1 MNEHG
6 LTNLGGYQER
16 LSLLAKHRN
25 TEHEVLQKKYSHSLT
40 QWRTPDQEIVG
51 TRKREIRGVGKGP
64 YVR

>member
-25 TEHEVLQKKYSHSLT
+25 TEHEVLQKKIFTFFDTMENSRPGNCWY
-40 QWRTPDQEIVG
+40 QEARNKG
-51 TRKREIRGVGKGP
+51 GREGAIC
-64 YVR
+64 